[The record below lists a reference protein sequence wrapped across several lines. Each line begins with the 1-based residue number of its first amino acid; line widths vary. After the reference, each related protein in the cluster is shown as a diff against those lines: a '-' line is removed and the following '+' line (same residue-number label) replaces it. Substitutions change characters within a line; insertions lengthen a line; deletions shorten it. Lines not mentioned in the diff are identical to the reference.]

1 MQRGPNRLT
10 LQLLTGMYDDGCVRQ
25 LAKHDCGITPQIGR
39 VRQQDNLNFL
49 PPFMQPPPGHES
61 ISSII
66 SLAAENYDALRRS
79 VMLQHIFRDGRAGIF
94 HQRKRR
100 HAEALAGGAVNPSH
114 FFCAD
119 NLHNRIVFIPLV
131 AE

>member
-1 MQRGPNRLT
+1 VPQHGIEIQITLCSERPNRLT
-10 LQLLTGMYDDGCVRQ
+10 RSTPPLGMYDDGCVRQ

-66 SLAAENYDALRRS
+66 FPLPQKTTMRS
-79 VMLQHIFRDGRAGIF
+79 
-94 HQRKRR
+94 
-100 HAEALAGGAVNPSH
+100 AEA
-114 FFCAD
+114 
-119 NLHNRIVFIPLV
+119 
-131 AE
+131 